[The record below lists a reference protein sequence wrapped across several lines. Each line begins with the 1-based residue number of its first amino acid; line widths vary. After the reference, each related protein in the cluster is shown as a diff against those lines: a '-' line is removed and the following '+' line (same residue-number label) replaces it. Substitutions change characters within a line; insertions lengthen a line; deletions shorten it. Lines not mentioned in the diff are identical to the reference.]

1 MYENQFREN
10 LKDKGIAFI
19 NGIQLTLFIIITNNA
34 YENQLGELLKKKNT
48 RQNFS
53 PSFSATAN
61 KIIFEFLSSKNL
73 TNKLINSMLA

>member
-34 YENQLGELLKKKNT
+34 YENQLGELLKKKILG
-48 RQNFS
+48 R
-53 PSFSATAN
+53 
-61 KIIFEFLSSKNL
+61 IFHRVSLLQL
-73 TNKLINSMLA
+73 TK